1 MLLGGIICWWPPRR
15 KRPITL
21 SELKAVPV
29 PDPVGA
35 MVVSSGGETLVSP
48 SVDIID
54 LPNENKG
61 GKT

>member
-1 MLLGGIICWWPPRR
+1 
-15 KRPITL
+15 
-21 SELKAVPV
+21 
-29 PDPVGA
+29 
-35 MVVSSGGETLVSP
+35 VSSGGETLVSP